1 MKRTRLI
8 LAFIFAVLICSLLTS
23 IIGTQLVLADIMS
36 FGLDVSFTDR
46 VSATTHDIV
55 GLAPVLSILITTTL
69 FIAFL
74 VAAGCNRY
82 LGGNRTYWYLAAG
95 FVSLP
100 ASLILIKLF
109 MGATLFAAARSGTGM
124 LLFALCGLVGGGVF
138 ARLTQKKAV

>member
-8 LAFIFAVLICSLLTS
+8 LVFVFAVLVSLLLTS
-23 IIGTQLVLADIMS
+23 ITGTQLVLADIMS

-46 VSATTHDIV
+46 VSATIHDIV
-55 GLAPVLSILITTTL
+55 GLVPVLSILITTTF

-74 VAAGCNRY
+74 VATGCNRY

-100 ASLILIKLF
+100 ASLILIKLI
-109 MGATLFAAARSGTGM
+109 MGATLLAAARSGTGM
-124 LLFALCGLVGGGVF
+124 FIFALCGLVGGGVF
-138 ARLTQKKAV
+138 ARFTRKKVD